1 MDVFDYIRTET
12 DKSKLT
18 TWLERARKAHDWEV
32 AKAVERR
39 LIELEK

>member
-1 MDVFDYIRTET
+1 MDVFDYISIEIN
-12 DKSKLT
+12 KSKLT

-39 LIELEK
+39 LIELER